1 MNRLELIKEAALK
14 AKAKKL
20 GVDVEEL
27 KFQETIKKLD
37 ARKAKIKAD
46 QKKIKKDLTL
56 QIKKAGHLKSGSL
69 DLNRPENMYY
79 SEKETQDWFESSSL
93 FDAYSANRSA
103 DGDY

>member
-1 MNRLELIKEAALK
+1 MNRLDLIKEAALK

-46 QKKIKKDLTL
+46 QKKIKKDLTS
-56 QIKKAGHLKSGSL
+56 QIKKAGHLKSGAL

-79 SEKETQDWFESSSL
+79 TEKETQDWFESSSL
-93 FDAYSANRSA
+93 FDNYANTHKEW
-103 DGDY
+103 D